1 MVPIRQHLVPSD
13 RYGLKCPYA
22 MKPTRIV
29 VHNTGNDAAAMNEVV
44 YMVRNDKEVSFHAG
58 VDDVEI
64 VQGIPFD
71 RNAWHAG
78 DGNGKGNREG
88 ISIEICYS
96 ESGGPQFIQAEK
108 NAAEYI
114 ASLLNQYGW
123 GIDRVTKHQDYNG
136 KYCPHRT
143 LDMGWGRFLEM
154 VQKELDKLNKKED
167 DEMLSYEQF
176 EKYMERYNAERAK
189 KPIADWAKS
198 GIAKVE
204 DAKVMSRDS
213 GGNFRPQSFITRQE
227 VAVSEAAILRRID
240 EVDKRV
246 DEVKGG
252 M

>member
-1 MVPIRQHLVPSD
+1 MVPIRQNLVSPE
-13 RYGLKCPYA
+13 RYWLKCPYT

-29 VHNTGNDAAAMNEVV
+29 VHNTGNDACAMNEVV
-44 YMVRNDKEVSFHAG
+44 YMARNDKEVSFHAA

-96 ESGGPQFIQAEK
+96 KSGGPRFIQAEK

-114 ASLLNQYGW
+114 ASLLKQYGW
-123 GIDRVTKHQDYNG
+123 GMDRVTKHQDYNG

-143 LDMGWGRFLEM
+143 LDMGWEQFLDM
-154 VQKELDKLNKKED
+154 VESELDKLNKKED
-167 DEMLSYEQF
+167 DEMSYEQF
-176 EKYMERYNAERAK
+176 EKYMDRYNAERAK

-227 VAVSEAAILRRID
+227 AAVSQAAILRRIE
-240 EVDKRV
+240 EVADKL
-246 DEVKGG
+246 DK
-252 M
+252 